1 MENFMKYL
9 HSQRIVGIF
18 TLTMIFNVITVHSLL
33 AGDTPLKTV
42 QQFKQSLDENN
53 LVAMCS
59 LMAET
64 DGSEPLKRAHYE
76 QMQQSLD
83 GLVKLWQGVSF
94 SYGETETNT
103 SQEPNRSTLKVRVAR
118 KNQEIRFTLLKFG
131 ASWYILD
138 IEIFFK

>member
-9 HSQRIVGIF
+9 HLRRVAGFF
-18 TLTMIFNVITVHSLL
+18 TFAILLNVITVHVLV

-42 QQFKQSLDENN
+42 QQFKQSLDEND
-53 LVAMCS
+53 LVAMCG
-59 LMAET
+59 LMTET

-76 QMQQSLD
+76 QMQQSLE

-94 SYGETETNT
+94 SYGEPETNT
-103 SQEPNRSTLKVRVAR
+103 SQEPNRSIVKVRVTSQ
-118 KNQEIRFTLLKFG
+118 NQEIRFTLLKFS

>member
-1 MENFMKYL
+1 MNYVHL
-9 HSQRIVGIF
+9 QRLAGF
-18 TLTMIFNVITVHSLL
+18 FALAMLLNVITVTALV

-42 QQFKQSLDENN
+42 QQFKQSLDGNN
-53 LVAMCS
+53 LVAMCD

-83 GLVKLWQGVSF
+83 GLVKLWQGMSF
-94 SYGETETNT
+94 SYGEPETNT
-103 SQEPNRSTLKVRVAR
+103 SQEPNRSIVKVKVAQQ
-118 KNQEIRFTLLKFG
+118 NQEIRFTLLKFG

>member
-1 MENFMKYL
+1 MKYL
-9 HSQRIVGIF
+9 HLHRVAGFF
-18 TLTMIFNVITVHSLL
+18 TFVMLLNVITVRMLV

-53 LVAMCS
+53 LVAMCG
-59 LMAET
+59 LMTET

-76 QMQQSLD
+76 QMQQSLE
-83 GLVKLWQGVSF
+83 GLVKLWQGVGF
-94 SYGETETNT
+94 SYGEPETNT
-103 SQEPNRSTLKVRVAR
+103 SQEPNRSIVKVRVASQ
-118 KNQEIRFTLLKFG
+118 NQEIRFTLLKFV

>member
-1 MENFMKYL
+1 MENFMNYVHL
-9 HSQRIVGIF
+9 QRLAGF
-18 TLTMIFNVITVHSLL
+18 FALAMLLNVITVTALV

-42 QQFKQSLDENN
+42 QQFKQSLDGNN
-53 LVAMCS
+53 LVAMCD

-76 QMQQSLD
+76 QMQQSLE
-83 GLVKLWQGVSF
+83 GLVKLWQGMSF
-94 SYGETETNT
+94 SYGEPETNT
-103 SQEPNRSTLKVRVAR
+103 SQEPNRSIVKVKVAQQ
-118 KNQEIRFTLLKFG
+118 NQEIRFTLLKFG